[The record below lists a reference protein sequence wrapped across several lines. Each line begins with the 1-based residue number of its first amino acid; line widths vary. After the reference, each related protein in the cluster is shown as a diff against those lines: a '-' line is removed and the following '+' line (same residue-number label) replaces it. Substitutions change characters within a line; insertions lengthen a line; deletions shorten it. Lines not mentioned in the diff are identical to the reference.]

1 MPVNSLINF
10 VPVLELLYEVAFEIR
25 VLVSFSVID
34 LEIER
39 LYLRDWF
46 DPISSW
52 PSPQLNITRLL
63 IANDSSTVGG
73 VGLILLFSNVFKKTD
88 SKELSSSP
96 ISNEPDATISGF
108 RSWSI
113 STKDIV
119 LAPLIVCSSE
129 KLRLPEPSFK
139 NILPSSAQTLSLGSV
154 SYTHLRAHET

>member
-52 PSPQLNITRLL
+52 PFPQLNITRLL
-63 IANDSSTVGG
+63 IANDSRTVGG
-73 VGLILLFSNVFKKTD
+73 VGFILLFSNVFKKTD
-88 SKELSSSP
+88 TKELSLFP
-96 ISNEPDATISGF
+96 ISNEPDAIMSGF
-108 RSWSI
+108 RSWLI

-119 LAPLIVCSSE
+119 LAPSIVWSSE
-129 KLRLPEPSFK
+129 KFRLPEPSFK
-139 NILPSSAQTLSLGSV
+139 NILPSSAQTQEIVFG
-154 SYTHLRAHET
+154 R